1 MRPTS
6 VTLSATGTSAWIPV
20 DYRQAPFN
28 IGVQIDVTG
37 TITGWTVEVTMDD
50 VFDPTVTPV
59 AVLAPTSTGLE
70 AGNTDEIGLLTIP
83 CRAVRLNAT
92 ITSGSVK
99 MTLIQG
105 TR

>member
-59 AVLAPTSTGLE
+59 AVLAPAPLE
-70 AGNTDEIGLLTIP
+70 AGTVDEIGGITIP